1 MFQGLM
7 LFGDDVADILFS
19 RRIASMLP
27 PEERAKPQGLKPI
40 ASWVFN
46 GTAKAVPFQN
56 NLRDGFSIIFAVGLV
71 FCAEPISCAGLIS
84 CVEQESAPAL

>member
-1 MFQGLM
+1 
-7 LFGDDVADILFS
+7 
-19 RRIASMLP
+19 MLP
-27 PEERAKPQGLKPI
+27 PEERAKPQELKLI

-56 NLRDGFSIIFAVGLV
+56 NLRDGFLIIFAVGPI

-84 CVEQESAPAL
+84 CVEPISCAAPESAPAL